1 MSISAVIYARSSLD
15 CPLSAEEQ
23 VASLRTIAADN
34 GWLVAKVLIDRPTTM
49 NKGRDRR
56 PGQMALLEAIR
67 SGSVD
72 RVMLNGIDRVGRTLA
87 EFVGFVEMCRAS
99 SVALYW
105 HEQRLDTATSN
116 GLSIFDLTEMM
127 ALHLRRLRRERILR
141 GQAAARAASVRFGRP
156 PIPLAKV
163 EKAKQGL
170 AAGKGVRQVARLTG
184 LSPAS
189 CSRIKSALAPCTSS

>member
-34 GWLVAKVLIDRPTTM
+34 GWLVAKVFIDRPTTM

-72 RVMLNGIDRVGRTLA
+72 RVMLNSIDRVGRTLA

-99 SVALYW
+99 SVALYL

-127 ALHLRRLRRERILR
+127 ALHLRQSRRETNSSWSSCGTCSIRSVWSASNLR
-141 GQAAARAASVRFGRP
+141 LQGRESQAGVGGWQGRP
-156 PIPLAKV
+156 SS
-163 EKAKQGL
+163 G
-170 AAGKGVRQVARLTG
+170 AAYRVI
-184 LSPAS
+184 AS
-189 CSRIKSALAPCTSS
+189 IVQPD